1 MSDTAGVQAAG
12 AGSPRRLLGRA
23 GDVVLAVLAITLGWL
38 LWPSSLGGCTTL
50 TIVSGES
57 MEPTYYTGDLV
68 VSRCGPV
75 EVGDVMVYQPKDFGG
90 ARIIHRVIG
99 GDADGWELQGDN
111 NDWVDPFEPTGDE
124 VLGTAVL
131 HLPHVGKVA
140 SIFLSPLTWISV
152 LVGALAFLVWP
163 AKDGEA
169 PSEDGDGV
177 ESAEGDELS
186 PEEADGAASDG
197 DGATAE
203 EHTAALATTAT

>member
-1 MSDTAGVQAAG
+1 MSGTAGVQAAG

-75 EVGDVMVYQPKDFGG
+75 EVGDVMVYQPEAFGG

-111 NDWVDPFEPTGDE
+111 NDWVDPFEPAGDE

-131 HLPHVGKVA
+131 HLPHVGRVA

-163 AKDGEA
+163 AKDEERS
-169 PSEDGDGV
+169 SE
-177 ESAEGDELS
+177 EGDDVASQEGDDAA
-186 PEEADGAASDG
+186 PEGG
-197 DGATAE
+197 DDAVAE
-203 EHTAALATTAT
+203 EGAPALATTAT